1 MFFFIYF
8 FIKNKMPPIFFHLQI
23 FFSKRNHSLGNSKA
37 PHIVTFKVEEAHTLT
52 NAKTFF
58 KKICLFWSRIEESR
72 TWMIKKKTTVSRLA
86 CAV

>member
-1 MFFFIYF
+1 
-8 FIKNKMPPIFFHLQI
+8 MPPIFFPPSNV

-58 KKICLFWSRIEESR
+58 KQICLFWSRIEESR
-72 TWMIKKKTTVSRLA
+72 TWMKEKKKKKPQRSLVWL